1 MRKLKQ
7 ATQREKARR
16 TLKQK
21 GSTQAPGPA
30 QSRVPKAGSAARQNG
45 DASATGDLGRD
56 KPHSQA
62 PSSKPTHH

>member
-16 TLKQK
+16 ALKEK
-21 GSTQAPGPA
+21 ATTQAPGTA
-30 QSRVPKAGSAARQNG
+30 QPRVPKAGSASRQNG
-45 DASATGDLGRD
+45 DASATGAPGHD